1 MGVLLDSELADS
13 TTLEDG
19 MVIRVTWQDG
29 SILETYPAQ
38 LSGVRSIE
46 AWSLGSEQNPG
57 GSYYDLCGFYLKV
70 LDDLWQRDPALNED
84 ITMAGWTCPTPP
96 AV

>member
-70 LDDLWQRDPALNED
+70 LDDLWQR
-84 ITMAGWTCPTPP
+84 TPL
-96 AV
+96 